1 MFGDAGYQ
9 GVEKRDETQGIVVDW
24 HVAMRPGKRR
34 ALDKASVLGKLQDE
48 VGYAMQ
54 LRQDSAKSTLVN
66 RLKMQWSGTGHTGR
80 TQTYNRHCDE
90 ATGSLRGDIP
100 PCSALLRVDPHQ
112 LDLVSTD

>member
-66 RLKMQWSGTGHTGR
+66 RLKMRWYRPHRANANVQPALRRG
-80 TQTYNRHCDE
+80 NRVPPRRHP
-90 ATGSLRGDIP
+90 SL
-100 PCSALLRVDPHQ
+100 
-112 LDLVSTD
+112 